1 MLTRPSRNRSTL
13 LAASKDCAM
22 RVECEAKE
30 SNITRYIAIGMKPEI
45 LGPPPFP
52 HFGRGDFKLFLLRVL
67 GTQPMHGYEI
77 MKFIEERSHGFYK
90 PSAGSIYPSLRSLVK
105 RGLAAVAGG
114 NGRNV
119 YRITTKGKAYL
130 RRQGAEFE
138 KRFKSFEER
147 IGPERAA
154 LFREARSI
162 GKLFRH
168 GLGTITPAQ
177 AKKLRM
183 VLVETKERIM
193 TIITE

>member
-1 MLTRPSRNRSTL
+1 M
-13 LAASKDCAM
+13 ASGPM
-22 RVECEAKE
+22 ISQPRLNGEAKE
-30 SNITRYIAIGMKPEI
+30 SNIARYIAIVMKQEP
-45 LGPPPFP
+45 LGHPPFP

-130 RRQGAEFE
+130 RRQEAEFE
-138 KRFKSFEER
+138 KRFQSFEER

-177 AKKLRM
+177 AKKLRK
-183 VLVETKERIM
+183 VLVETRQKIM
-193 TIITE
+193 GVITE

>member
-1 MLTRPSRNRSTL
+1 
-13 LAASKDCAM
+13 
-22 RVECEAKE
+22 
-30 SNITRYIAIGMKPEI
+30 MKPEI

-67 GTQPMHGYEI
+67 STRPMHGYEI
-77 MKFIEERSHGFYK
+77 MKFLEERSHGFYK
-90 PSAGSIYPSLRSLVK
+90 PSAGSIYPALRSLVK
-105 RGLAAVAGG
+105 KGHAAVAGG
-114 NGRNV
+114 NARNV
-119 YRITTKGKAYL
+119 YRIRTKGKAFL
-130 RRQGAEFE
+130 RRQEVEFE

-177 AKKLRM
+177 AKKLRK